1 MYLIDCIVP
10 YPNLLEVVTEVWAE
24 HPYRDKVQFR
34 SHPMA
39 VYDIPDYKLYGDIAI
54 ARGMSVQ
61 FLKTH
66 YPEMPIIEIPMSAY
80 DILNAL
86 NKAKESNPSHVA
98 LIALPNT
105 TYGVEEIMKGMFDD
119 YSVLTVSKDMDY
131 GKVVSKALSDGADCI
146 VGGNA
151 VVEFA
156 RNKGIPCSLI
166 TTSKASVRQAID
178 EAISLLEYSADQ
190 KARAEKFQTILDNV
204 SEGIISIDAQKRVT
218 VFNSDACKFF
228 GLREDNAIGKRID
241 EILPSLDNPD
251 ISTMIGSTFGTVIRI
266 GEKDYSINKFP
277 TRIDGVFS
285 GAIIILQKVNVIR
298 DMETKIR
305 QTAYSKG
312 FVAKYGFD
320 DIIGK
325 SKPLVQAKE
334 LALKY
339 SKVNSSILIVGETGT
354 GKELFA
360 QSVHRAS
367 NRKNGPFVAINCA
380 ALPENLLESEL
391 FGYAAGAFTGASRS
405 GKAGLFELAHNGTIF
420 LDEVSEMGLQLQ
432 ARLLRVLAEHS
443 IIRLGDDSVI
453 PVDVRIIAATNRD
466 IENEVKEGRFR
477 RDLFFRLNVLRI
489 DVPALRNRGSDIVT
503 LAKFFLELYDR
514 KMGSVSHEFSP
525 DCYPYLLSYGF
536 EGNVRELEN
545 MCERLSVV
553 TESKTITAD
562 DLETLFGQASK
573 SSDADSV
580 GVHERKRIEEAL
592 ENYRSKA
599 EAARA
604 LNMDRSTLYRKMT
617 KYGIPD

>member
-10 YPNLLEVVTEVWAE
+10 YPNLLEVVTEVWSE
-24 HPYRDKVQFR
+24 HPYLDKVQFR

-39 VYDIPDYKLYGDIAI
+39 VYEIPDYKLYGDIAI

-66 YPEMPIIEIPMSAY
+66 YPEMPVVEIPMSMY
-80 DILNAL
+80 DIFTAL
-86 NKAKESNPSHVA
+86 NKARSSNPKHVA
-98 LIALPNT
+98 LIALQNT
-105 TYGVEEIMKGMFDD
+105 TYGVEELGKGLFEQF
-119 YSVLTVSKDMDY
+119 SVYNVQMDMDY
-131 GKVVSKALSDGADCI
+131 ASVVSRALADGADFI

-151 VVEFA
+151 VVEYSTK
-156 RNKGIPCSLI
+156 RGIPCSLI
-166 TTSKASVRQAID
+166 TTSKTSVRQAID
-178 EAISLLEYSADQ
+178 EAISMLEFSAEQ
-190 KARAEKFQTILDNV
+190 KARTERFKAVLDNV
-204 SEGIISIDAQKRVT
+204 SEGIISIDADKRIR
-218 VFNSDACKFF
+218 VFNADACKIFSM
-228 GLREDNAIGKRID
+228 REDYAIGRNIS
-241 EILPSLDNPD
+241 EILPSLDSPD
-251 ISTMIGSTFGTVIRI
+251 ISTMIGSTFGNVERIR
-266 GEKDYSINKFP
+266 EKDYSISKFP
-277 TRIDGVFS
+277 IRVDGNFS
-285 GAIIILQKVNVIR
+285 GAVIILQRTNVIR

-325 SKPLVQAKE
+325 SKPLIQAKE

-360 QSVHRAS
+360 QSIHRAS
-367 NRKNGPFVAINCA
+367 DRRNGPFVAINCA

-391 FGYAAGAFTGASRS
+391 FGYAAGAFTGASRT
-405 GKAGLFELAHNGTIF
+405 GKTGLFELAHNGTIF
-420 LDEVSEMGLQLQ
+420 LDEVSEMSLSLQG
-432 ARLLRVLAEHS
+432 RLLRVLAEHS

-453 PVDVRIIAATNRD
+453 PVDVRIISATNRD

-477 RDLFFRLNVLRI
+477 RDLFFRLNVLRV
-489 DVPALRNRGSDIVT
+489 DVPPLRNRGSDILT
-503 LAKFFLELYDR
+503 LAKFFLELYD
-514 KMGSVSHEFSP
+514 KKLGVISHEFAT
-525 DCYPYLLSYGF
+525 DCYPYLMSYGF
-536 EGNVRELEN
+536 QGNVRELEN

-553 TESKTITAD
+553 LEEKVITAD
-562 DLETLFGQASK
+562 DLVSLFGQNIPE
-573 SSDADSV
+573 SSD
-580 GVHERKRIEEAL
+580 GHEKKRIEDAL
-592 ENYRSKA
+592 VNYRSKA